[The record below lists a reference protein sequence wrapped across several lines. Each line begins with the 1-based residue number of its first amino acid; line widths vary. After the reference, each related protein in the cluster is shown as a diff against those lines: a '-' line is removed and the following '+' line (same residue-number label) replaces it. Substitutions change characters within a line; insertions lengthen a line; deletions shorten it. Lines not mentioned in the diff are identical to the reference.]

1 VVFKEEN
8 RKHQQAGR
16 KTMKINKNDIAVVV
30 IDPQN
35 DVLSE
40 TGVGW
45 DFVGTSSPAFPPE

>member
-16 KTMKINKNDIAVVV
+16 KTMKINKNDTAVVV
-30 IDPQN
+30 IEPQN
-35 DVLSE
+35 DVLRE

>member
-1 VVFKEEN
+1 
-8 RKHQQAGR
+8 
-16 KTMKINKNDIAVVV
+16 MKINKNDTEVVV

-40 TGVGW
+40 TGVRW